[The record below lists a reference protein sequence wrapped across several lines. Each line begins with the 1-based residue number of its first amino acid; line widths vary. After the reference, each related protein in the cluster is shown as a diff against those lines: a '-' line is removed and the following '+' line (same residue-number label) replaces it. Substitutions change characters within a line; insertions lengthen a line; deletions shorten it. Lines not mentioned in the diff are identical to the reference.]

1 MGRYRLSPAAQAD
14 LRDIRAYT
22 KTTWGEAQA
31 RKYLAELR
39 SGLERLA
46 DAPLIGKA
54 REEIAQGLRS
64 FPLARHIAF
73 YREYSDGIEV
83 IRILHTSM
91 DVERQFEIPNN
102 DRLDS

>member
-14 LRDIRAYT
+14 LRDIRIYT

-31 RKYLAELR
+31 RKYLSELR
-39 SGLERLA
+39 SGLEKLA
-46 DAPLIGKA
+46 DTPLMGKT

-73 YREYSDGIEV
+73 YRESSDGIEV
-83 IRILHTSM
+83 VRVLHASM
-91 DVERQFEIPNN
+91 DVERQFEPRTNEN
-102 DRLDS
+102 LDS